1 MPTMVPQFV
10 MLAFAGLVLSVML
23 CGTPSGAA
31 QAPAQPSLQGQL
43 LIATESIGDPR
54 FDHAVILIV
63 RHDRDGALGVVINRP
78 LGERPLADVLA
89 ALGAKDAAAPGSVR
103 VFLGGPVQPQ
113 IGFVIHGTDYRS
125 AATRAVDDRFAVTSS
140 LDVLRDLATKNGP
153 AKSLVAFGYAGWAAG
168 QLEAELA
175 DRAWYVAPADP
186 ELVFDADRDKVWE
199 RAVARRTQ
207 DL

>member
-23 CGTPSGAA
+23 RGTPSGAA

-43 LIATESIGDPR
+43 LIATEAIGDPR

-140 LDVLRDLATKNGP
+140 LRCSARSCHQKWPGQEPRRLRLRG
-153 AKSLVAFGYAGWAAG
+153 LGRGAA
-168 QLEAELA
+168 
-175 DRAWYVAPADP
+175 
-186 ELVFDADRDKVWE
+186 
-199 RAVARRTQ
+199 
-207 DL
+207 